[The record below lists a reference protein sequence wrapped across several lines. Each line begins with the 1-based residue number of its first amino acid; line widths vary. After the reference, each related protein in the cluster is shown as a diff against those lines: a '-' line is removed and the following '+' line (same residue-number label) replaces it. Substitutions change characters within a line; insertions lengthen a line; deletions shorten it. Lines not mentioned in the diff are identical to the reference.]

1 MGDVCVC
8 VEVIIGRRV
17 WDGESKCACPAS
29 EHESFLSFPF
39 TPLPC
44 FPREDVDP
52 LGVFFSCVVCVLAS
66 KTFVCLL
73 CCDSVVGPACR
84 VGSRLRGM

>member
-52 LGVFFSCVVCVLAS
+52 LGGFFFMCGVRACIEDFCVFVVL
-66 KTFVCLL
+66 
-73 CCDSVVGPACR
+73 
-84 VGSRLRGM
+84 